1 MNYDTM
7 TIESLANECF
17 EQSGYKINKS
27 DLESRIKH
35 LCEKYHQDKL
45 KNESLHLVSESD
57 IKDVTEKWVKSM
69 LHSDEI
75 KEDDCR
81 YNFNHGVRI
90 GIELSKKA
98 NSH

>member
-17 EQSGYKINKS
+17 ERSGYKINKA

-45 KNESLHLVSESD
+45 KNESLHVVMRCPHCLSMDTEES
-57 IKDVTEKWVKSM
+57 ITKKFKGFCQ
-69 LHSDEI
+69 
-75 KEDDCR
+75 DCDK
-81 YNFNHGVRI
+81 FF
-90 GIELSKKA
+90 
-98 NSH
+98 